1 MTTPRI
7 IYYYQTLTSLQP
19 IISVSGVTHI
29 NLAAI
34 HFGYDDTNQ
43 AYIHLNDY
51 SPYHSKFDSVWK
63 ELSRA
68 CQNNI
73 EVRLMIGGAGSAF
86 QKLFSNFEVFYPMLV
101 ELLRKK
107 SNIIQGVDLD
117 VEEMVELSDIEM
129 LISRLKKDM
138 GQNFKITMAPI
149 QEALQNNNPG
159 LGGFVYQDLLH
170 SSIGKEIEFFN
181 GQFYSDYSLESYDEV
196 VKNGFESNKVVMGM
210 IAGGNM
216 SNNFEELKKVYQKY
230 GSELAGVFIW
240 EYALAPANWLEEC
253 LTIFQ

>member
-7 IYYYQTLTSLQP
+7 IYYYQTLTTLEP

-43 AYIHLNDY
+43 PYIHLNNY
-51 SPYHSKFDSVWK
+51 SPYDSKFNTVWN
-63 ELSRA
+63 ELSLA
-68 CQNNI
+68 CQNKI
-73 EVRLMIGGAGSAF
+73 EVRLMVGGAGSAF

-101 ELLRKK
+101 ELLLNK
-107 SNIIQGVDLD
+107 SDIISGVDLD

-138 GQNFKITMAPI
+138 GENFKITLAPI
-149 QEALQNNNPG
+149 QEALQTNNPG
-159 LGGFVYQDLLH
+159 LGGFVYQDLLR
-170 SSIGKEIEFFN
+170 SSVGKEIEFFN
-181 GQFYSDYSLESYDEV
+181 GQFYSDYSLESYDQV
-196 VKNGFESNKVVMGM
+196 VKNGFNPNQVVMGM
-210 IAGGNM
+210 IAGGDM
-216 SNNFEELKKVYQKY
+216 SSNFEELGKVYQKY
-230 GSELAGVFIW
+230 RNKLGGVFIW

-253 LTIFQ
+253 LKVFK